1 MKSFRFRIAMWTLF
15 LCGLVL
21 LVFGVGLW
29 KLTQRATEQRFY
41 SDMRDF
47 GSRLLSA
54 PQQSPDFWR
63 RIEEFSFMR
72 RPPREMGMGAE
83 DEPQPPP
90 ALIFSIWDNSE
101 NLVHQSSQWPETLSL
116 ERLGSFPKPAMR
128 PEERNSENGSTDPRP
143 FWDPETTGPNDPRR
157 PQGRPNWDRWGD
169 SGRPP
174 RNAPYEE
181 GISDMFQ
188 PGRGPLGSGGP
199 GGGRRRGRGALSEMR
214 FIDLDVVGEKWKIG
228 LVSSPENFLAIGV
241 QWSMYRS
248 PFNEMRIG
256 FLSLGLTVISLA
268 ALGGWW
274 ISHRAIRPVEQ
285 LTQTMESITAQGL
298 SSRLTSKAHDTEMS
312 RLVNV
317 FNQMLDRLEKSF
329 AQASRFSADASHELK
344 TPLAILQGQIERAV
358 QKAPESSD
366 EQGFY
371 LQLLEE
377 TAGLKSLVEKLLLLA
392 QADSGRLRL
401 AIAEVNLKDLLAVLV
416 EDTEAMSESIDIQ
429 YEPPAENCAAQGD
442 EILLQRAISN
452 LLNNAVKYNQ
462 ENGVI
467 RIELKSLPD
476 ENRTQI
482 TIDNTGPGISPGAR
496 TLVFDRFYR
505 GDSSRNR
512 KVGGVGLGLSL
523 ALEIIQNHSGTIQ
536 LSSFQDGSGVNWT
549 RFAVSLPIL
558 KEIDTNAS

>member
-1 MKSFRFRIAMWTLF
+1 MKSFRFRIAMLTLF

-21 LVFGVGLW
+21 LVFGAGLW
-29 KLTQRATEQRFY
+29 KLTQRAAEQRFY

-47 GSRLLSA
+47 GSRLLAA
-54 PQQSPDFWR
+54 PQQSSEFWR

-72 RPPREMGMGAE
+72 RPPREMGMAN
-83 DEPQPPP
+83 DPQPLP
-90 ALIFSIWDNSE
+90 ALIFSIWDGSE
-101 NLVHQSSQWPETLSL
+101 NLVHQSSQWPESLSMNRLRPFPEPTLRPK
-116 ERLGSFPKPAMR
+116 ERD
-128 PEERNSENGSTDPRP
+128 SENDSIDPRP
-143 FWDPETTGPNDPRR
+143 FWDPETGPNDSRR
-157 PQGRPNWDRWGD
+157 PQGRPNWDRRGD
-169 SGRPP
+169 PGRPP
-174 RNAPYEE
+174 GNPRNDEDFSE
-181 GISDMFQ
+181 MFQ
-188 PGRGPLGSGGP
+188 PGRGPFPP
-199 GGGRRRGRGALSEMR
+199 GGGRRRARGPLSEMR
-214 FIDLDVVGEKWKIG
+214 FIELDVMGEKWKIG
-228 LVSSPENFLAIGV
+228 LVSSPEYSLAIGV
-241 QWSMYRS
+241 QWSLYRS
-248 PFNEMRIG
+248 PFNELRIG

-268 ALGGWW
+268 AAGGWW

-329 AQASRFSADASHELK
+329 TQASRFSADASHELK

-392 QADSGRLRL
+392 QADSGQLRL
-401 AIAEVNLKDLLAVLV
+401 AIAEVDLKDLLAVLV
-416 EDTEAMSESIDIQ
+416 EDTEAMSESIEIQ
-429 YEPPAENCAAQGD
+429 YQAPTENCLAHGD
-442 EILLQRAISN
+442 EILLQRALSN

-462 ENGVI
+462 ENGAI
-467 RIELKSLPD
+467 RIELKSMPE
-476 ENRTQI
+476 ENLTQI

-496 TLVFDRFYR
+496 ALVFDRFYR
-505 GDSSRNR
+505 GDASRNR

-523 ALEIIQNHSGTIQ
+523 ALEIIQNHNGT
-536 LSSFQDGSGVNWT
+536 LKLFSFKDPSGVDWT
-549 RFAVSLPIL
+549 RFVVSLPISMR
-558 KEIDTNAS
+558 EIETSAC